1 MSQERITKKE
11 DDILDST
18 DSGTAERTEDQ
29 IKLYN
34 NSDSE
39 KLQFGVEETRS
50 VTQEITDQI
59 SSKDETTAKL
69 EFSME
74 GYKVSYEQKK
84 SISAQVS
91 DRKSLTVEGSTGCE
105 FGTKKDEFSHGI
117 KVSEHYDIS
126 DDIYIEESA
135 SNENKVSMDKDGD
148 LKLENQTKA
157 GLKAGSEEYNAE
169 INAEQTSSVS
179 SDGTISHGGKL
190 GGTVHAGPL
199 EGGFSHSG
207 DTSHSD
213 KSESESEKD
222 EVSAGVRLSDQ
233 VKIKQTGSLERKESE
248 SVDGDVLTKEHE
260 ENVGLKTEIEVSED
274 ASAAVKAAA
283 GVTNLFMG
291 VTNAVVSSAL
301 SDKSKTEV
309 HMLDAAPQPL
319 LLDSGESEADTE
331 AEEQTYDYDYGI
343 GY

>member
-1 MSQERITKKE
+1 MSQETSVRKE
-11 DDILDST
+11 NDTIDTVDSAA
-18 DSGTAERTEDQ
+18 AEAVEDQ

-34 NSDSE
+34 SFDSE
-39 KLQFGVEETRS
+39 KLQLGVEQTRS
-50 VTQEITDQI
+50 VSQEITDQI

-74 GYKVSYEQKK
+74 GYQVSGEQKK
-84 SISAQVS
+84 SVSAQIS
-91 DRKSLTVEGSTGCE
+91 DRESLTVEGSISCE
-105 FGTKKDEFSHGI
+105 FGTEKNEFSQGI

-126 DDIYIEESA
+126 DDMYVEESV
-135 SNENKVSMDKDGD
+135 SNQNKVSMDKDGE

-157 GLKAGSEEYNAE
+157 GLKAGSEAYNAE

-207 DTSHSD
+207 ETSHSD

-274 ASAAVKAAA
+274 ASAAVKVAA

-291 VTNAVVSSAL
+291 VTNAIVSSAL

-319 LLDSGESEADTE
+319 LLGSGESEADAETE
-331 AEEQTYDYDYGI
+331 GKTYDYGI

>member
-1 MSQERITKKE
+1 MSQETIVRKE
-11 DDILDST
+11 EDILDTT
-18 DSGTAERTEDQ
+18 DSGVEECTKDQ
-29 IKLYN
+29 LKLYN

-39 KLQFGVEETRS
+39 KLQLGVEESRCVS
-50 VTQEITDQI
+50 QEIADQI
-59 SSKDETTAKL
+59 SSKDEMTAKL

-74 GYKVSYEQKK
+74 GYKVSGEQNK

-91 DRKSLTVEGSTGCE
+91 DRQSLTLEGSTGVE
-105 FGTKKDEFSHGI
+105 FGTDKNEFSQGI
-117 KVSEHYDIS
+117 KMSEHYDIS
-126 DDIYIEESA
+126 DDIYIEESV
-135 SNENKVSMDKDGD
+135 SNQNKVSMDKDGD

-169 INAEQTSSVS
+169 INAEQNSSVS
-179 SDGTISHGGKL
+179 ADGTISHGGKL

-207 DTSHSD
+207 EASYTD
-213 KSESESEKD
+213 KSESVSEKD

-248 SVDGDVLTKEHE
+248 SVDGDVLTKEKE

-274 ASAAVKAAA
+274 ASVAVKAAA

-291 VTNAVVSSAL
+291 MANAVVSSAL

-319 LLDSGESEADTE
+319 LLGSGESESDMET
-331 AEEQTYDYDYGI
+331 EEQTYDYYYGI
-343 GY
+343 SY